1 MANKILQKL
10 QFKPGINREGTNYA
24 AEGGWWDCNRVRFRS
39 GLPEQ
44 IGGWTKFSNM
54 QFLGTAR
61 KLQNWQTLGGADLLG
76 MATSKKIYIENGGGF
91 YDITPIR
98 STVTAANPLT
108 TGTAGSAIMTGTT
121 AAAHGAQA
129 GDYVTISGATGF
141 DGVATAAINQEFEIL
156 SVPSTTTFTF
166 NTNDG
171 CTAGAV
177 TGGGG
182 AVTFA
187 FQISVGADVAV
198 SGTGWGVGTWGRGAW
213 GSEALVSAGSAN
225 QIRLWSLANYGE
237 DFVFATRGGQIYYWD
252 ATGSLTTRGVYLSS
266 LGGAADVPVQV
277 GTVLITQE
285 RHAIALGATVVGG
298 ATFDPLLIRWSNQ
311 EEIMNWTPT
320 TTNTAGDYRLT
331 SGSYIVTG
339 ITTRDETLVFTDVS
353 LHSMRY
359 TGAPYVFSI
368 NQIADNIS
376 IAGPNAAITANN
388 VTYWMGRDKF
398 YFYNGVAQTLPCS
411 VRKYVFD
418 DLDRTQATQIHAG
431 LNERHSEIW
440 WFYCSQGSTDID
452 RYVVFNYAENVW
464 YYGQMQRSAWLDASI
479 RGQPY
484 ATWGGYLYAHEEGT
498 DDGSVN
504 PPVSMGAYIESCDFD
519 IEDGT
524 AFYFIERVIPDVTFA
539 GSTATA
545 PSAVMTVKVRDFP
558 GQNYGGTASRTTTR
572 SVEAPVEQFTNE
584 VWVRLR
590 GRHAAFKIASPADA
604 GTMWQL
610 GAPRLGV
617 RTDGRR

>member
-368 NQIADNIS
+368 NQIAD
-376 IAGPNAAITANN
+376 
-388 VTYWMGRDKF
+388 
-398 YFYNGVAQTLPCS
+398 TLIRMFRQS
-411 VRKYVFD
+411 
-418 DLDRTQATQIHAG
+418 
-431 LNERHSEIW
+431 SEIEI
-440 WFYCSQGSTDID
+440 SLS
-452 RYVVFNYAENVW
+452 E
-464 YYGQMQRSAWLDASI
+464 
-479 RGQPY
+479 
-484 ATWGGYLYAHEEGT
+484 
-498 DDGSVN
+498 SVN
-504 PPVSMGAYIESCDFD
+504 FLFRCRADLCRRRN
-519 IEDGT
+519 T
-524 AFYFIERVIPDVTFA
+524 L
-539 GSTATA
+539 
-545 PSAVMTVKVRDFP
+545 
-558 GQNYGGTASRTTTR
+558 RT
-572 SVEAPVEQFTNE
+572 
-584 VWVRLR
+584 
-590 GRHAAFKIASPADA
+590 
-604 GTMWQL
+604 
-610 GAPRLGV
+610 
-617 RTDGRR
+617 